1 MNCLV
6 CLVHQTSQTIHGDVQ
21 DILGSWMRENKILDW
36 SSALPIV
43 MNIKNSKFN
52 RNLGM
57 CPYKAVFGMELYN
70 GLDSE
75 TSIPSN
81 ERDKIKTAKQLYA
94 LIGTTI
100 FVIS

>member
-1 MNCLV
+1 
-6 CLVHQTSQTIHGDVQ
+6 
-21 DILGSWMRENKILDW
+21 MRENKILDW
-36 SSALPIV
+36 PSALPIV

-57 CPYKAVFGMELYN
+57 CPHKAVFGMELYN

-94 LIGTTI
+94 LIGTII
-100 FVIS
+100 FGY